1 MSIEEGLKAYI
12 TSGQYFADARKWY
25 NYKYLS
31 PVTHKIWAIYAILI
45 LAFMLTTLGFSI
57 NKLLP
62 IKQTISYGISVE
74 AGRNEAQESAEIIQ
88 MDDSSSLTPVQFVA
102 KTLLSNYL
110 INREGY
116 SYDNLTKQFVNV
128 KNASTRI
135 VFKRFYDYM
144 SIDNADSPVI
154 RYQKYATRI
163 VMINNV
169 TFTSHNDVIMNF
181 TSVAKD
187 SSDKIFENLKWE
199 AHISFNMGDMK
210 TKLPQGSMF
219 GFTVTDYRLKLLG
232 AKQ

>member
-1 MSIEEGLKAYI
+1 MSTEEGLREYI

-31 PVTHKIWAIYAILI
+31 PITHKIWAIYAILI
-45 LAFMLTTLGFSI
+45 LVFMLTTLGVSI

-62 IKQTISYGISVE
+62 IKQTISYGISVDNQ
-74 AGRNEAQESAEIIQ
+74 RNEAQESANIIQ
-88 MDDSSSLTPVQFVA
+88 MDANASFTPAQFVA

-110 INREGY
+110 VNRESY
-116 SYDNLTKQFVNV
+116 NYDNLKKQFVNV

-144 SIDNADSPVI
+144 NIDNADSPVI
-154 RYQKYATRI
+154 RYQKYATRS

-169 TFTSHNDVIMNF
+169 TFTSHNDAIINF
-181 TSVAKD
+181 ISIARD

-210 TKLPQGSMF
+210 TRLPHGSQF
-219 GFTVTDYRLKLLG
+219 DFAVTDYKLKLLG
-232 AKQ
+232 DK